1 MEFIII
7 AITCILMLA
16 IFKNIFGYNVKK
28 LKQVTENEELDKITK
43 KYPDNIEL
51 CKEYLKKLENE
62 KVKIEENKEAETSLY
77 IALTDKIIIA
87 NVRNSFSRIQT
98 IAHECLH
105 SIQNRKMLIFN
116 FIYSNICIIYFLAIT
131 ILVILKI
138 LPDEMMFLVILILLE
153 MGYCTLRNF
162 LENDAMIKARYL
174 AKEYM
179 EEKQISSKEEIEKIV
194 EGFDKINDIGIKC
207 VNYNLYFNSILKILI
222 FSLLCSI
229 G

>member
-116 FIYSNICIIYFLAIT
+116 FIYYNICIIYFLAIT

-138 LPDEMMFLVILILLE
+138 M
-153 MGYCTLRNF
+153 TLSQ
-162 LENDAMIKARYL
+162 LTM
-174 AKEYM
+174 
-179 EEKQISSKEEIEKIV
+179 
-194 EGFDKINDIGIKC
+194 
-207 VNYNLYFNSILKILI
+207 
-222 FSLLCSI
+222 
-229 G
+229 